1 MWKTLPQK
9 RSFLVVANWMEIK
22 KEERVREGGGVG
34 MVLSF
39 REGGEAVFFKN
50 STKFC
55 YKFSEC
61 KLPIFLA

>member
-1 MWKTLPQK
+1 
-9 RSFLVVANWMEIK
+9 MEIK